1 MGRKYEGGVEPREKS
16 LRITFQYQGKQRKET
31 LYIKGKP
38 AAPTP
43 ANIKYAHRVADE
55 VRDKI
60 RFGTFVYADYF
71 PHSKLA
77 VVVQVGQPML
87 YDTFDRFLR
96 LHELKASTKRTYE
109 SRIRNFWKKKL
120 PDQPIASV
128 RYSDILEVLKAQ
140 DWSPKSYNNE
150 LSLISQVFE
159 FALADRLI
167 TVDPTTE
174 IKRRPLQKA
183 VPDPFSQDEINSIIK
198 YLREHRDEQIANFV
212 EFLSFTGLRTSEALA
227 LKWST
232 IEFEDGKPVRAV
244 IEGANVYDEESDS
257 TKTYEARTVKLV
269 GRARQVL
276 ERQKAHTFMKAP
288 QDDDHVFHDPATGEP
303 WGYRKIT
310 DVRGF
315 WKQTLL
321 KLGIRYRRPYSMR
334 HTYAT
339 VGLMANA
346 NPAFLAKQLG
356 HSLRMFYTV
365 YAKWIE
371 SDDDSGELD
380 KIDSEI
386 ERKTGSF
393 LGGKDSVRY

>member
-1 MGRKYEGGVEPREKS
+1 
-16 LRITFQYQGKQRKET
+16 
-31 LYIKGKP
+31 
-38 AAPTP
+38 
-43 ANIKYAHRVADE
+43 
-55 VRDKI
+55 
-60 RFGTFVYADYF
+60 
-71 PHSKLA
+71 
-77 VVVQVGQPML
+77 ML
-87 YDTFDRFLR
+87 HDTFDRFLR

-109 SRIRNFWKKKL
+109 SRLRNFWKKKM

-183 VPDPFSQDEINSIIK
+183 SPDPFSPAEINSIID
-198 YLREHRDEQIANFV
+198 YLRIHRDEQIANLCDFMA
-212 EFLSFTGLRTSEALA
+212 FTGLRTSEAIA
-227 LKWST
+227 LKWSNV
-232 IEFEDGKPVRAV
+232 EFEDGTPMRAV
-244 IEGANVYDEESDS
+244 IDGANVYDEESDS

-276 ERQKAHTFMKAP
+276 ERQKTHTFMNALKG
-288 QDDDHVFHDPATGEP
+288 DGHVFHDPATGEP

-315 WKQTLL
+315 WKQTLF
-321 KLGIRYRRPYSMR
+321 KLGIRYRRPYAMR

-339 VGLMANA
+339 IGLMSGAK
-346 NPAFLAKQLG
+346 PAFLARQLG
-356 HSLRMFYTV
+356 HSLRMFFTV

-371 SDDDSGELD
+371 SDDDAGELD

-386 ERKTGSF
+386 ARKIPGKSLDQKTG
-393 LGGKDSVRY
+393 

>member
-1 MGRKYEGGVEPREKS
+1 MGRSFDGGVELREKS
-16 LRITFQYQGKQRKET
+16 IRIVFQYQGKQCKET
-31 LYIKGKP
+31 LFIKGAP
-38 AAPTP
+38 AAPTT
-43 ANIKYAHRVADE
+43 ANETYARRLA
-55 VRDKI
+55 KTI
-60 RFGTFVYADYF
+60 RTEIRLGIFSFAEHF
-71 PHSKLA
+71 PHSPRA
-77 VVVQVGQPML
+77 VALPTDGPML
-87 YDTFDRFLR
+87 HDTFDRFLR

-109 SRIRNFWKKKL
+109 SRLRNFWKKKM

-183 VPDPFSQDEINSIIK
+183 SPDPFSPAEINSIID
-198 YLREHRDEQIANFV
+198 YLRIHRDEQIANLCDFMA
-212 EFLSFTGLRTSEALA
+212 FTGLRTSEAIA
-227 LKWST
+227 LKWSNV
-232 IEFEDGKPVRAV
+232 EFEDGTPMRAV
-244 IEGANVYDEESDS
+244 IDGANVYDEESDS

-276 ERQKAHTFMKAP
+276 ERQKTHTFMNALKG
-288 QDDDHVFHDPATGEP
+288 DGHVFHDPATGEP

-315 WKQTLL
+315 WKQTLF
-321 KLGIRYRRPYSMR
+321 KLGIRYRRPYAMR

-339 VGLMANA
+339 IGLMSGAK
-346 NPAFLAKQLG
+346 PAFLARQLG
-356 HSLRMFYTV
+356 HSLRMFFTV

-371 SDDDSGELD
+371 SDDDAGELD

-386 ERKTGSF
+386 ARKIPGKSLDQKTG
-393 LGGKDSVRY
+393 